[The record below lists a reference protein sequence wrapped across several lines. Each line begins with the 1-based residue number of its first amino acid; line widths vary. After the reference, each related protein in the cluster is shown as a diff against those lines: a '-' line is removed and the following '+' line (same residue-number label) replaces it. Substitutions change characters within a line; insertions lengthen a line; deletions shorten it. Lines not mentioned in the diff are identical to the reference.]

1 MQGRKDTTVYDEINT
16 YRDHTT
22 GEMISDV
29 RKKVVR
35 REKTPDF
42 VMMFTHG
49 LSILTKSNLT
59 NAQAKTLFELLKY
72 TVNNSNMLMISVD
85 TKRIIAK
92 ETGLA
97 QRTIGENIQALVTKE
112 IIIKENKT
120 YFLNPV
126 LFGRGNWNDIKKL
139 TQSLEIEYDFENN
152 TAVERIKTKAL
163 YNDSDELENKSHE
176 IIDTK
181 QYESEDG
188 SLNQEIIIAES
199 EKDIHKKQQSLS
211 FEKDSIVQEPTSE
224 LNLIH
229 AKNKTKELDIEEM
242 KLKLELHSKGLL

>member
-1 MQGRKDTTVYDEINT
+1 M
-16 YRDHTT
+16 HT
-22 GEMISDV
+22 
-29 RKKVVR
+29 
-35 REKTPDF
+35 
-42 VMMFTHG
+42 
-49 LSILTKSNLT
+49 
-59 NAQAKTLFELLKY
+59 
-72 TVNNSNMLMISVD
+72 
-85 TKRIIAK
+85 
-92 ETGLA
+92 
-97 QRTIGENIQALVTKE
+97 
-112 IIIKENKT
+112 IIKENKT